1 MSIYDVEAK
10 IDPASDPSKFFSHP
24 EEYDENVIL
33 SAKNISNDDCANFKK
48 HISLNYNSKIF
59 VLNYF
64 VA

>member
-24 EEYDENVIL
+24 GEYDENVFL
-33 SAKNISNDDCANFKK
+33 SAKNLSNDDSANFKK
-48 HISLNYNSKIF
+48 HISLNYKSKIF
-59 VLNYF
+59 AVNYF